1 MQKKISVCIPS
12 YNAEPFIGET
22 IKSVLDSDYRNFEII
37 VNDDASTD
45 NTPAIVESIRDSRI
59 RFYRNERNVGPVR
72 NWNLAVTKAAGE
84 YVSLL
89 NHDDLY
95 GPFWLTFAA
104 HQLEKNPRIG
114 WVATAFCVID
124 TTGRTSEIV
133 SRFRTTGEIPREE
146 AFLELAKFNGVGPG
160 VVVRREILEEMG
172 YYDENAGPGA
182 DNYLCQRLAMNY
194 PLYYSAAYPHTS
206 WRLHRDNLTHR
217 IGPLQMAIEGFYMLE
232 RIFNDPRIPPELAKH
247 KKECFEHCF
256 NKAKVFADHT
266 LRHRDEDTYRKVLAI
281 MRQSGYEG

>member
-45 NTPAIVESIRDSRI
+45 NTPAIVESIRDGRI

-72 NWNLAVTKAAGE
+72 NWNLAVTKATGE

-104 HQLEKNPRIG
+104 YQLEKNPRIG
-114 WVATAFCVID
+114 WVATAHCVID

-146 AFLELAKFNGVGPG
+146 AFLEMAKFNGVGPG
-160 VVVRREILEEMG
+160 VVVRRKILEEMG

-182 DNYLCQRLAMNY
+182 DNYLCMRLAMNY

-217 IGPLQMAIEGFYMLE
+217 IGPLQMAIEGIYIIE

-247 KKECFEHCF
+247 KKKCFEHYF
-256 NKAKVFADHT
+256 NKAKAFADHT

-281 MRQSGYEG
+281 LRQSGYEG